1 MSQNFNYSFDEYL
14 EAKSLK
20 IQEIIGD
27 GHCLINPVAYNL
39 KSFNYEQIIESLKVE
54 SNSSEWQ

>member
-14 EAKSLK
+14 EAKSLI
-20 IQEIIGD
+20 IQEILGD
-27 GHCLINPVAYNL
+27 GHCLINAVAYNL